1 MVRLTANS
9 TFQQG
14 AFPEATQVPFQN
26 MKLRQLQ
33 YVIEVVKN
41 GMNVT
46 AAADKLFTS
55 QPGVSSQIRR
65 LEDELGVTI
74 FERSGKHINGLT
86 PEGSRL
92 VERFN
97 RILDEVDNVQ
107 RLADD
112 FSHPDSGMLSIATTH
127 TQARYVLPPVI
138 SEFRKRYPKV
148 QLQINQGTPEQIAS
162 LTDDGQA
169 DVGIATEALELF
181 DNLILL
187 PCYRWNRCL
196 MVPKAHPLTELAE
209 LSLESIAAYPIITY
223 TFGVADRS
231 VINRAF
237 KEQNLELNVVLTAAD
252 AEVIKAYV
260 RNGLGIGI
268 VARMAYDPDQ
278 DGDLSVLDVGNL
290 FDSSVTSLA
299 IRKNAI
305 IREYVYEFIQLFAP
319 HLNRSVVEQ
328 ALAAQ
333 GDNSLQDK
341 LYKEFVKGA
350 KLR

>member
-1 MVRLTANS
+1 
-9 TFQQG
+9 
-14 AFPEATQVPFQN
+14 

-33 YVIEVVKN
+33 YVTEVIKN

-46 AAADKLFTS
+46 AAAEKLFTS
-55 QPGVSSQIRR
+55 QPGVSSQIKR
-65 LEDELGVTI
+65 LEEELGVTI

-86 PEGSRL
+86 PEGEL
-92 VERFN
+92 LAERFQL
-97 RILDEVDNVQ
+97 ILNEADNVK
-107 RLADD
+107 RIADD
-112 FSHPDSGMLSIATTH
+112 FSHPDSGMLAIATTH

-162 LTDDGQA
+162 LTDTGKA
-169 DVGIATEALELF
+169 DIGIATEALELF

-196 MVPKAHPLTELAE
+196 IVPKGHALMRENLLTLKA
-209 LSLESIAAYPIITY
+209 IAGHPIITY

-237 KEQNLELNVVLTAAD
+237 TKEGLDLNVVLMAAD
-252 AEVIKAYV
+252 AEVIKTYV

-268 VARMAYDPDQ
+268 CARMAYDRKQDQ
-278 DGDLSVLDVGNL
+278 DLAVLDAGNL

-299 IRKNAI
+299 IRKNAVL
-305 IREYVYEFIQLFAP
+305 REYVYEFIQLFAS
-319 HLNRSVVEQ
+319 HLSKGVVNQ
-328 ALAAQ
+328 ALKAYN
-333 GDNSLQDK
+333 DNSLQEK
-341 LYKEFVKGA
+341 LYREYVQEA
-350 KLR
+350 EMR

>member
-1 MVRLTANS
+1 
-9 TFQQG
+9 
-14 AFPEATQVPFQN
+14 

-33 YVIEVVKN
+33 YVVEIVKN

-55 QPGVSSQIRR
+55 QPGVSSQVKR
-65 LEDELGVTI
+65 LEEELGLII
-74 FERSGKHINGLT
+74 FKRSGKHISGLT
-86 PEGSRL
+86 PEGTLL
-92 VERFN
+92 VERFELILN
-97 RILDEVDNVQ
+97 EVGNVKRIAQ
-107 RLADD
+107 D

-138 SEFRKRYPKV
+138 NEFRKRYPKV
-148 QLQINQGTPEQIAS
+148 QLQIHQGTPEHIAS
-162 LTDDGQA
+162 LTDSGKA

-187 PCYRWNRCL
+187 PCYRWNRCI
-196 MVPKAHPLTELAE
+196 MMPKGHALTKDPQLT
-209 LSLESIAAYPIITY
+209 LQSIAQHPIITY

-237 KEQNLELNVVLTAAD
+237 KKEDLDLNVVLTAAD

-268 VARMAYDPDQ
+268 TARMAYDKNIDQ
-278 DGDLSVLDVGNL
+278 DLAVLDAGDL

-299 IRKNAI
+299 IRKNAVL
-305 IREYVYEFIQLFAP
+305 REYVYEFITLFAA
-319 HLNRSVVEQ
+319 HLTKDVVDQ
-328 ALAAQ
+328 AIGAHN
-333 GDNSLQDK
+333 DTTLQEK
-341 LYKEFVKGA
+341 LYKEYVKEA
-350 KLR
+350 EMR

>member
-1 MVRLTANS
+1 
-9 TFQQG
+9 
-14 AFPEATQVPFQN
+14 

-33 YVIEVVKN
+33 YVTEVVKN

-86 PEGSRL
+86 PEGKLL
-92 VERFN
+92 VERFEL
-97 RILDEVDNVQ
+97 ILNEADNVK
-107 RLADD
+107 RIAED
-112 FSHPDSGMLSIATTH
+112 FSHPDSGLLSIATTH

-138 SEFRKRYPKV
+138 SEFRKKYPKV
-148 QLQINQGTPEQIAS
+148 QLQINQGSPEQIAS
-162 LTDDGQA
+162 LTDSGKA

-181 DNLILL
+181 DNLVLL

-196 MVPKAHPLTELAE
+196 IVPRDHPLMSEAE
-209 LSLESIAAYPIITY
+209 LTLESIARHAIITY

-237 KEQNLELNVVLTAAD
+237 KKKDLELNVVLMAAD
-252 AEVIKAYV
+252 AEVIKTYV
-260 RNGLGIGI
+260 RNGMGIGI
-268 VARMAYDPDQ
+268 CARMAYDKDQ
-278 DGDLSVLDVGNL
+278 DQDLAVLDVSHL

-299 IRKNAI
+299 IRKNAVL
-305 IREYVYEFIQLFAP
+305 REYVYEFIQLFAE
-319 HLNRSVVEQ
+319 HLKPSVVDQ
-328 ALAAQ
+328 ALSAHN
-333 GDNSLQDK
+333 DNSLQEK
-341 LYKEFVKGA
+341 LYREFVKEA
-350 KLR
+350 PTR

>member
-1 MVRLTANS
+1 
-9 TFQQG
+9 
-14 AFPEATQVPFQN
+14 

-33 YVIEVVKN
+33 YVVEVIKN

-55 QPGVSSQIRR
+55 QPGVSSQIKR
-65 LEDELGVTI
+65 LEEELGITI

-86 PEGSRL
+86 PEGTRL
-92 VERFN
+92 AERFE
-97 RILDEVDNVQ
+97 RILNEVENVK

-112 FSHPDSGMLSIATTH
+112 FSHPNSGMLSIATTH

-138 SEFRKRYPKV
+138 SAFRERYPDV

-162 LTDDGQA
+162 LTDTGEA
-169 DVGIATEALELF
+169 DIGIATEALELF
-181 DNLILL
+181 ESLILL

-196 MVPKAHPLTELAE
+196 MVPKGHPLAE
-209 LSLESIAAYPIITY
+209 LPELTLAAIAEHPIITY

-237 KEQNLELNVVLTAAD
+237 KQENLDLNVVLTAAD

-260 RNGLGIGI
+260 RTGLGIGI
-268 VARMAYDPDQ
+268 VARMAYDPRQ
-278 DGDLSVLDVGNL
+278 DGDLVVLDAGNL

-299 IRKNAI
+299 IRKNAV
-305 IREYVYEFIQLFAP
+305 IREYVYEFIKLFAD
-319 HLNRSVVEQ
+319 HLSREVVDQ

-333 GDNSLQDK
+333 KDTSLQEK
-341 LYKEFVKGA
+341 LYREYVEKA
-350 KLR
+350 AMR

>member
-1 MVRLTANS
+1 
-9 TFQQG
+9 
-14 AFPEATQVPFQN
+14 

-33 YVIEVVKN
+33 YVVEVVKN

-55 QPGVSSQIRR
+55 QPGVSSQIKR
-65 LEDELGVTI
+65 LEEELGVTI

-86 PEGSRL
+86 PEGSLL
-92 VERFN
+92 VERFEV
-97 RILDEVDNVQ
+97 ILNEVVNVK

-138 SEFRKRYPKV
+138 TEFKARYPNV

-162 LTDDGQA
+162 LTDTGKA
-169 DVGIATEALELF
+169 DIGIATEALELF

-196 MVPKAHPLTELAE
+196 IVPKDHELVGLPELT
-209 LSLESIAAYPIITY
+209 LEAISKHPIITY

-237 KEQNLELNVVLTAAD
+237 TKLGLDLNVVLTAAD
-252 AEVIKAYV
+252 AEVIKTYV
-260 RNGLGIGI
+260 RSGLGIGI
-268 VARMAYDPDQ
+268 CARMAYDKNQDQ
-278 DGDLSVLDVGNL
+278 DLAVLDAGNL

-299 IRKNAI
+299 IRKNAVL
-305 IREYVYEFIQLFAP
+305 REYVYDFISIFAS
-319 HLNRSVVEQ
+319 HLTKPVVDQ
-328 ALAAQ
+328 ALKAYN
-333 GDNSLQDK
+333 DTSLQEK
-341 LYKEFVKGA
+341 LYQEYVKEA
-350 KLR
+350 EMR